1 MDNSGPSENI
11 PDSLSLAELRQ
22 QLREARIDRD
32 GWRIQARLS
41 NNHLQRIFRSPAWKL
56 TKPFRII
63 NLVAWKFKPELHDY
77 FSDPWTIV
85 KSGATVWQAIGDRVT
100 IEASAADL
108 EASRIA
114 VLAHW
119 SNNPTV
125 SKSVNALIDELLLN
139 SYEVV
144 LVSACES
151 QEELKFDNNQQEK
164 ITVLRKPNYGYDFG
178 SWSVAVSYFP
188 QIMSAD
194 EVLILNDSNVGPFGP
209 IEDILCKMSESPY
222 DITGI
227 TDSLQIRYHIQS
239 YMMHFKNGA
248 LLNEAVS
255 KFWREIYSQDDK
267 MGVIQAYELG
277 LTSRA
282 QSNGLRVG
290 AIFPWNLI
298 TDYWENPSIHGAE
311 RLIELG
317 FPFLKREILKTCDAG
332 EKLKLANCASLKF
345 TKSEIEIQRFFS
357 T

>member
-11 PDSLSLAELRQ
+11 PETLTLAELRQ
-22 QLREARIDRD
+22 QLREARIDLD

-41 NNHLQRIFRSPAWKL
+41 SNHLQRIFRSPAWKL

-63 NLVAWKFKPELHDY
+63 NLVAWRFKPELHDD

-85 KSGATVWQAIGDRVT
+85 KSGATVWQTIGDQVSL
-100 IEASAADL
+100 EASAADL

-119 SNNPTV
+119 SDNPTV

-151 QEELKFDNNQQEK
+151 QEKLKFENNQQEK

-178 SWSVAVSYFP
+178 SWSVAVSFFP

-194 EVLILNDSNVGPFGP
+194 EVLILNDSNAGPFGP
-209 IEDILCKMSESPY
+209 IKEILDKMSESPY

-248 LLNEAVS
+248 LMDEAVS
-255 KFWREIYSQDDK
+255 KFWREIYSQDEK

-277 LTSRA
+277 LSSRA
-282 QSNGLRVG
+282 QSNGLYVG
-290 AIFPWNLI
+290 AIFPWNLM
-298 TDYWENPSIHGAE
+298 TDYWENPSIHGASK
-311 RLIELG
+311 LIELG
-317 FPFLKREILKTCDAG
+317 FPFLKREVVRESSEREQIELKRIIS
-332 EKLKLANCASLKF
+332 EKFEISEEDLGLFLK
-345 TKSEIEIQRFFS
+345 
-357 T
+357 